1 MKTKQTLRLLSLS
14 LLCAPPLAAQKA
26 LNLQFNKGVVATVPP
41 LPSMAFRKKLRK
53 ELMAKVGNGVIL
65 IRGAVARPDYLSFL
79 PSQNFFYLTGVR
91 EPNCDL
97 LLFPETG
104 KELLLIPPTNRFIED
119 WEGKG
124 LRPGKE
130 GQEETGIESVEN
142 GGRGSRKLLRLL
154 RAAMGELKTKTLW
167 IEYDPETLAGS
178 GLDNAGRALGQ
189 WRNDPLDGRKD
200 RNQRLREA
208 LKKLLPEAELNNV
221 SPTLRR
227 MRVIKRKEELPT
239 LAFAAQVATMGI
251 AEAIKACRPGQ
262 REWELAAV
270 ADYVFRRHGAWCQA
284 YGPIVG
290 SGPNGNVLHHWRI
303 NKVMQKGE
311 LVVMDFAPIIGG
323 FAADVTR
330 TFPVGGKFNP
340 QTRKLVQDVYDA
352 QQAILAIVRPGV
364 SFGTLSKVGREL
376 LMERGYKPGI
386 NIKHGPSHHLGMA
399 VHDVTAGGESYVLKE
414 GMVITVEPGAY
425 LGREGMGCRIED
437 DILITKNGYKLL
449 SAGCPSDPDG
459 IEALMKQKGMAR
471 VPLGAGRLGRAK
483 PKK

>member
-1 MKTKQTLRLLSLS
+1 MKTLPCLPLFSFALLLAPILGAQQASSLR
-14 LLCAPPLAAQKA
+14 
-26 LNLQFNKGVVATVPP
+26 FNKGVIASVPP
-41 LPSMAFRKKLRK
+41 LPSKAFRKKLRM
-53 ELMAKVGNGVIL
+53 ELMKKVGSGVIL
-65 IRGAVARPDYLSFL
+65 VRGAVRRPDYLTFL
-79 PSQNFFYLTGVR
+79 PSQSFFYLTGVR
-91 EPNCDL
+91 EPGCDL

-104 KELLLIPPTNRFIED
+104 KEILLIPPTNRFIED

-124 LRPGKE
+124 LRPGRE
-130 GQEETGIESVEN
+130 GQEETGIQDVQN

-154 RAAMGELKTKTLW
+154 KKTLANLKTKALW
-167 IEYDPETLAGS
+167 IEFDPETLAGS

-208 LKKLLPEAELNNV
+208 LAQQLPEVKINNV
-221 SPTLRR
+221 SPFLRR
-227 MRVIKRKEELPT
+227 MRVIKRKEEIPT

-270 ADYVFRRHGAWCQA
+270 ADYVFRRYGAWCQA

-303 NKVMQKGE
+303 NRVMQKGD

-330 TFPVGGKFNP
+330 TFPVGGKFNAK
-340 QTRKLVQDVYDA
+340 TRKLVQDVYDA

-364 SFGTLSKVGREL
+364 SFGALSKVGRDL
-376 LMERGYKPGI
+376 LIDRGYKPGI

-399 VHDVTAGGESYVLKE
+399 VHDVTAGGDSYVLKE

-425 LGREGMGCRIED
+425 LGKEGMGCRIED
-437 DILITKNGYKLL
+437 DILVTKDGYLLL

-459 IEALMKQKGMAR
+459 IEALMKQEGMAK
-471 VPLGAGRLGRAK
+471 VPLGAGGGGPVQ

>member
-1 MKTKQTLRLLSLS
+1 MKLQTLNLLSS
-14 LLCAPPLAAQKA
+14 LLLFVPALGAQNA
-26 LNLQFNKGVVATVPP
+26 SRVPFDKGVVASVPP

-53 ELMAKVGNGVIL
+53 ELMKRVGSGVIL
-65 IRGAVARPDYLSFL
+65 IRGAVRRPDYLSFL
-79 PSQNFFYLTGVR
+79 PSQNFFYLTGIR
-91 EPNCDL
+91 EPHCDL

-130 GQEETGIESVEN
+130 GQKATGIASVQN

-154 RAAMGELKTKTLW
+154 KAALARLKNKTIW
-167 IEYDPETLAGS
+167 IEFDPETLAGS
-178 GLDNAGRALGQ
+178 GLDNAGRALREWQG
-189 WRNDPLDGRKD
+189 DPLDGRMD

-208 LKKLLPEAELNNV
+208 LQKQFPEAEIQNV
-221 SPTLRR
+221 SPHLRG
-227 MRVIKRKEELPT
+227 MRVIKRPEEIPT
-239 LAFAAQVATMGI
+239 LAFAAQVASMGI

-284 YGPIVG
+284 YAPIVG

-303 NKVMQKGE
+303 NKVMKKGE

-323 FAADVTR
+323 YAADVTR
-330 TFPVGGKFNP
+330 TFPVGGKFTP
-340 QTRKLVQDVYDA
+340 RARKLVQDVYDA

-364 SFGTLSKVGREL
+364 RFGELSRVGREL
-376 LMERGYKPGI
+376 LIARGYKPGI
-386 NIKHGPSHHLGMA
+386 HIKHGPSHHLGMA
-399 VHDVTAGGESYVLKE
+399 VHDVTAGADSYILRE

-425 LGREGMGCRIED
+425 LGKEGMGCRIED
-437 DILITKNGYKLL
+437 DILVTKDGYRLL

-459 IEALMKQKGMAR
+459 IEALMMKNGMAK
-471 VPLGAGRLGRAK
+471 VPTGAEGLRSLK